1 MDNNKL
7 ETISKLFEGKEIR
20 SIWDAEKEEYY
31 FSVVDI
37 VGALTNSE
45 RARKYWND
53 LKIKLKQE
61 GSQLSEK
68 IGQLKLKSKDG
79 KFYNTDILDTNGILR
94 LIESIPSPKAEPFKL
109 WLAQMGKERI
119 DEVFDPELAINR
131 AVDYYRSRGYDDN
144 WIKARM
150 TGVVD
155 RRKLTDVWKE
165 NGITKNIEYAVL
177 TNEIYQAWSGMKA
190 SEYKAFK
197 GIRKESLRD
206 NMTDIEVAL
215 TDLGEIATRELA
227 KKHRP
232 YGIEENKKV
241 ANMGGHAAKVA
252 RDDIEKNLGET
263 VITRKNALNYKY
275 IDSNKLDKKKL
286 PKEKDNKNMKN
297 K

>member
-20 SIWDAEKEEYY
+20 SAWDSEKEEYY

-53 LKIKLKQE
+53 LKIKLNQE

-79 KFYNTDILDTNGILR
+79 KFYNTDVLDTSGILR
-94 LIESIPSPKAEPFKL
+94 LIESIPSSKAEPFKL

-177 TNEIYQAWSGMKA
+177 TNEIYQAWPGMKA
-190 SEYKAFK
+190 SEYKEFK

-232 YGIEENKKV
+232 YGLEENKKV

-286 PKEKDNKNMKN
+286 PKGKSNESK
-297 K
+297 

>member
-1 MDNNKL
+1 MENNKL
-7 ETISKLFEGKEIR
+7 ETISNLFEDNEIR
-20 SIWDAEKEEYY
+20 SVWDSEKGEYY
-31 FSVVDI
+31 FSVVDVI
-37 VGALTNSE
+37 AALTDSNIP
-45 RARKYWND
+45 RNYWSD
-53 LKIKLKQE
+53 LKRKLRQE
-61 GSQLSEK
+61 GSQLHEN
-68 IGQLKLKSKDG
+68 IVQLKMKATDG
-79 KFYNTDILDTNGILR
+79 KMRETDTLDTKGILR

-109 WLAQMGKERI
+109 WLAKMGNDRI

-165 NGITKNIEYAVL
+165 NGITKNFEYAVL

-190 SEYKAFK
+190 SEYKNFK

-232 YGIEENKKV
+232 YGLEQNKEIAKRGGKIAKNTRDNLEE
-241 ANMGGHAAKVA
+241 
-252 RDDIEKNLGET
+252 ELGES
-263 VITRKNALNYKY
+263 VISNKNALSYKY
-275 IDSNKLDKKKL
+275 LDSNKLDKKKL
-286 PKEKDNKNMKN
+286 AKAKENDNNIK
-297 K
+297 